1 MRYTLT
7 LFSVLFIFSLNAQV
21 VTTIPEFP
29 IPSESVI
36 VTFDASLC
44 DCNLIGY
51 TGDLYVHTGVTIE
64 GQGQWQNV
72 IGDWGN
78 NSIQPQLTRIG
89 TDLYELEISPSI
101 NDFYS
106 VSGGEI
112 VTEMCFVFRSAD
124 GSMQSAD
131 IFVDVFSGEGISII
145 SPDSTA
151 IYSPGIVNINAVA
164 LFANEMT
171 LFVNDIEITTQ
182 AGSELDYDYNAVDPG
197 INTVKISATDGTDTI
212 EKETFFFVRGD
223 NVIEDL
229 PSSDLVDGINYIDD
243 NTVTLVLYAPFK
255 DFSFVKGSFDD
266 WDLSL
271 DNQMKQTTDG
281 NRYWVTLTGL
291 TSGVEYIYQ
300 YIVDGTIIIADPYAD
315 KLSDPWNDSYISN
328 TTYPNL
334 IDYPSDKT
342 SGIAS
347 VFQTAQIPYTWA
359 DDDFVRSDNEDLVI
373 YELLIRDFVA
383 AHDYQTLIDTISYLK
398 DLGINAVELMPVNEF
413 EGNSSW
419 GYNSSFYFAPDKYYG
434 TKDKLKEFIDVCH
447 QNDIAVIMDIVLNHS
462 YGQSPLVQLY
472 FDPNAG
478 SWGQPTPEN
487 PWYNETSPNTSYSW
501 GYDFDHES
509 ADTKIFVSRVVK
521 YWLNEYKF
529 DGFRFDF
536 TKGFTNTPGEGTAYD
551 ASRIAILRD
560 IADTVWAASPGAYV
574 ILEHFA
580 DNSEEKELSD
590 YNMMIWGNVT
600 YSYAQASMGWGSGWD
615 FSWVSY
621 QERGWNNP
629 NLISYMESHD
639 EERMMYRNL
648 NSGNSSGTY
657 NTRDTVTALK
667 RAELAGAFIFT
678 IPGPKMIWQF
688 EELGY
693 DVSID
698 DPCRV
703 CEKPILWNYYDEENR
718 NDLYKFF
725 SVFINLKKEHEAFAT
740 DDYELDLDGDL
751 KQINLFH
758 TTMDVVIYG
767 NFDVEEHYGIPNL
780 SSSSTWFDY
789 YTQEEYSSASSFTLA
804 PGEYKILTSVKLDLP
819 DIPGIQTAPVASNV
833 VITGEL
839 SIGETLH
846 ASYTFT
852 DKDDDPEGE
861 SIFQWYTAEASNG
874 AGTELISGADD
885 TTYTLTSAEAGK
897 YIMFEVIPVAV
908 SESKSQGDAVRSGYT
923 GEVKQSY
930 DHLFIK
936 PSIVED
942 FITIDKLETYNLIQI
957 FDIQGNIVYELIPE
971 SNDKIDLSFLRP
983 GIYIVKSEKAGD
995 SEVLKIV
1002 KM

>member
-1 MRYTLT
+1 MKQILT
-7 LFSVLFIFSLNAQV
+7 LFFILCYFCINAQV
-21 VTTIPEFP
+21 VTTDPEFP
-29 IPSESVI
+29 VQDQSVTI
-36 VTFDASLC
+36 TFDASLC

-51 TGDLYVHTGVTIE
+51 TGDLYTHTGITIE
-64 GQGQWQNV
+64 GLGRWEEV
-72 IGDWGN
+72 IGNWGDN
-78 NSIQPQLTRIG
+78 AVQPQLTRIG

-101 NDFYS
+101 NDFYT
-106 VSGGEI
+106 VTGYPVI
-112 VTEMCFVFRSAD
+112 TEMCFVFRSAD
-124 GSMQSAD
+124 GSQQSAD

-151 IYSPGIVNINAVA
+151 IYSPGIVNINAIA
-164 LFANEMT
+164 LFADTIT
-171 LFVNDIEITTQ
+171 LFINENEITTVFD
-182 AGSELDYDYNAVDPG
+182 SVLNYDYNAVDPG
-197 INTVKISATDGTDTI
+197 INTVRVSATDGSTTV
-212 EKETFFFVRGD
+212 EKETFFFLRGD

-229 PSSDLVDGINYIDD
+229 PSEDLVDGINYIDD

-255 DFSFVKGSFDD
+255 EFTFVKGSFDD

-271 DNQMKQTTDG
+271 SNQMKQTTDSE
-281 NRYWVTLTGL
+281 RYWITLTGL
-291 TSGVEYIYQ
+291 TSGEEYIYQ
-300 YIVDGTIIIADPYAD
+300 YVVDGTITIADPYAD

-328 TTYPNL
+328 TTYPDL
-334 IDYPSDKT
+334 IDYPSGKT

-347 VFQTAQIPYTWA
+347 VFQTAQTPYTWA
-359 DDDFVRSDNEDLVI
+359 VDDFVRPDNEDLII

-383 AHDYQTLIDTISYLK
+383 AHDYQTLIDTINYLK

-487 PWYNETSPNTSYSW
+487 PWYNETSPNPDYSW

-509 ADTKIFVSRVVK
+509 LDTKIFVSRVVK

-536 TKGFTNTPGEGTAYD
+536 TKGFTNTTGEGTTYD
-551 ASRIAILRD
+551 ASRIAILKD
-560 IADTVWAASPGAYV
+560 IADTVWANTSGAYV

-580 DNSEEKELSD
+580 ENSEETELSD
-590 YNMMIWGNVT
+590 YGMMIWGNVT
-600 YSYAQASMGWGSGWD
+600 NSYAQASKGSGSGWD
-615 FSWVSY
+615 FSWASY

-639 EERMMYRNL
+639 EERMMYRNIKE
-648 NSGNSSGTY
+648 GNSSGTY

-667 RAELAGAFIFT
+667 RVELAGAFFFT

-693 DVSID
+693 DTTINY
-698 DPCRV
+698 PCRV
-703 CEKPILWNYYDEENR
+703 CEKPILWNYYEEENR
-718 NDLYKFF
+718 NDLYRFF
-725 SVFINLKKEHEAFAT
+725 KAFINLKKEYEAFST
-740 DDYELDLDGDL
+740 DEYELDLTGDL
-751 KQINLFH
+751 KQIILLH
-758 TTMDVVIYG
+758 STMNVVIYG

-780 SSSSTWFDY
+780 SSSSTWYDY

-819 DIPGIQTAPVASNV
+819 DIPEIQMVPVASNV
-833 VITGEL
+833 IIAGDIQV
-839 SIGETLH
+839 GETLH
-846 ASYTFT
+846 GTYTFT
-852 DKDDDPEGE
+852 DNNGDIEGE
-861 SIFQWYTAEASNG
+861 SIYRWYTAEAANG
-874 AGTELISGADD
+874 AGTELISGAED
-885 TTYTLTSAEAGK
+885 TTYTLTSAEVGK

-908 SESKSQGDAVRSGYT
+908 SESKTQGDAVRSDYT
-923 GEVKQSY
+923 NEVMKSY
-930 DHLFIK
+930 VVK
-936 PSIVED
+936 PTLVYDYIYISE
-942 FITIDKLETYNLIQI
+942 LETYDFIRISDLKGEVVFELVPENNNEINL
-957 FDIQGNIVYELIPE
+957 
-971 SNDKIDLSFLRP
+971 SSLRP
-983 GIYIVKSEKAGD
+983 GLYLIILEKDG
-995 SEVLKIV
+995 EKKLEKVV